1 MFKKVF
7 KFMTVLSLFILAAC
21 GSQQGDTEGKE
32 AKKLVIEHKLGTTEI
47 TGKPERVVVFD
58 YGVLDMIAYLEDVE
72 VVGVARGSTYLPE
85 LSKYA
90 DKEKYPT
97 IGTLFEPNFE
107 KLFEL
112 KPDLIL
118 ISRRQAP
125 LYKDLSQIA
134 PTVYIQSVGDSY
146 FEDLSRSAE
155 ILGDIF
161 DQKDTLEK
169 KITEIT
175 DRLAAI
181 KERAKDHT
189 ALFVL
194 ANGGTLSVYGEGSR
208 YDHLYSSFGFKAA
221 DDNIEKASH
230 GNKVSYE
237 YFYEKNPD
245 YLFVLDKASI
255 SGQEVTAKE
264 TMDND
269 IMRSLDAYKNDR
281 IVYVSPN
288 SWYLLMGGLKS
299 SETIVNEIEASLK

>member
-21 GSQQGDTEGKE
+21 GSQQGDTGDSETQ
-32 AKKLVIEHKLGTTEI
+32 KLVIEHKLGTTEI
-47 TGKPERVVVFD
+47 SGTPERVAVFD
-58 YGVLDMIAYLEDVE
+58 YGVLEMIGHLDDIQ
-72 VVGVARGSTYLPE
+72 VVGVARGSTSLPE
-85 LSKYA
+85 LSRFE

-125 LYKDLSQIA
+125 LYDDLSQIA
-134 PTVYIQSVGDSY
+134 PTVYIQSIGTSY

-155 ILGDIF
+155 ILGNIF
-161 DQKDTLEK
+161 NQKDILEK

-175 DRLAAI
+175 DRLAVI
-181 KERAKDHT
+181 RDKAKDHT

-194 ANGGTLSVYGEGSR
+194 ADGGTLSVYGEGSR
-208 YDHLYSSFGFKAA
+208 YDHLYSAFGFKAA
-221 DDNIEKASH
+221 DDNIEKATH

-264 TMDND
+264 TMNND
-269 IMRSLDAYKNDR
+269 IIRSLDAYKNDR

-299 SETIVNEIEASLK
+299 SETVVNEVETAIN